1 MSDSAETTA
10 VTGTEGNGTGGR
22 GWARAVTDAVGRG
35 LADRIVLVGVLL
47 IAVSLAM
54 RGWVLTGAYFV
65 EDDFLFVGDAASAS
79 LTWDY
84 LTSLHK
90 GHLMPGALLLVYA
103 QTTIAPY
110 DWLLTSGVML
120 AIQAAA
126 FAATFRLLWVL
137 FGRRWAILAPLAGY
151 VFAPL
156 TLPVLAWWSAA
167 LNAVPFQLAIA
178 LALLWTV
185 RYLRGG
191 EPRHGRMAA
200 GAVVF
205 GMAFSVKAMLL
216 PPVLFAVAAAFL
228 VPGRFPGVVRT
239 ALVRDTPFW
248 VGMAALSVGHGLF
261 YLTRDDSSGEG
272 AAAPEAAPAVA
283 AARNLLGETF
293 PSGAMGGPIV
303 WEPVTPTGGLIDPR
317 MAVLLGAWAVL
328 ALVVV
333 ASLLVRR
340 RSWRAWALLLGYLV
354 VVDVAPTLLARGR
367 YDGIVGNDPRY
378 VADAVLLFALCLA
391 LAFLP
396 TREEADNGEVYRSRW
411 QGFPARRARWV
422 HRATAV
428 ATAVFV
434 LAASYSTYTF
444 AGTLS
449 GDRVRWYLDTV
460 RSSLEEVPDR
470 AGIYPRP
477 VPEDIVLPWNGPR
490 RLSHNVLGPLAEGE
504 VRERVTTPRQ
514 ASRAMVFNDAGHLVS
529 AEPAE
534 GGAFIDPPEGEECV
548 STFDGDAAWDVRSDG
563 GDTYVL
569 GVGYFSEE
577 PTVLNA
583 VVGDAWVEASLPP
596 APDGANYYIP
606 IDGSGD
612 QLLLSTD
619 PDALCLRWVFHGE
632 LDPVT
637 QGAPLADEG
646 SGQGA
651 ESAESEDGDNGNGE
665 EPGSEGD

>member
-1 MSDSAETTA
+1 M
-10 VTGTEGNGTGGR
+10 NGTRDRVAADAPQPLQR
-22 GWARAVTDAVGRG
+22 GWARAATDAVGRG
-35 LADRIVLVGVLL
+35 LSDRIVLVGALL
-47 IAVSLAM
+47 IAASLAM
-54 RGWVLTGAYFV
+54 RGWVLSEAYFI
-65 EDDFLFVGDAASAS
+65 EDDFLFVGEAATAS

-103 QTTIAPY
+103 QTAIAPY
-110 DWLLTSGVML
+110 DWPLTSGVML
-120 AIQAAA
+120 AGQAAA
-126 FAATFRLLWVL
+126 FAATFRLFWVL
-137 FGRRWAILAPLAGY
+137 FGRRWAILAPLTGY

-185 RYLRGG
+185 RYLRDG
-191 EPRHGRMAA
+191 EPRHGWMAA

-216 PPVLFAVAAAFL
+216 PPVLFVVAAAFL
-228 VPGRFPGVVRT
+228 VPGRFPWVVRT
-239 ALVRDTPFW
+239 TLVREAPFW
-248 VGMAALSVGHGLF
+248 VGMAALSLGHGLF
-261 YLTRDDSSGEG
+261 YLTREDSAGEG
-272 AAAPEAAPAVA
+272 AAVPETDPAIAAT
-283 AARNLLGETF
+283 RNLLGETF
-293 PSGAMGGPIV
+293 PSGAVGGPIV
-303 WEPVTPTGGLIDPR
+303 WDPVTPAGGLIDPR
-317 MAVLLGAWAVL
+317 LAVLLGAWTVL
-328 ALVVV
+328 ALLVV

-354 VVDVAPTLLARGR
+354 VVDVVPTLLARGR
-367 YDGIVGNDPRY
+367 YDGAVGNDPRY
-378 VADAVLLFALCLA
+378 VADAALLFALCLA

-396 TREEADNGEVYRSRW
+396 TREEADGGGVYRARRW
-411 QGFPARRARWV
+411 GFPARWARS
-422 HRATAV
+422 ATAF
-428 ATAVFV
+428 ATAAFV
-434 LAASYSTYTF
+434 LVASYSTYTF

-460 RSSLEEVPDR
+460 RASLEGVPDW

-514 ASRAMVFNDAGHLVS
+514 ASGAMVINDSGYLVA

-534 GGAFIDPPEGEECV
+534 GSAFFAPPEDEECV
-548 STFDGDAAWDVRSDG
+548 ATFDGDVMWDVLSAG

-569 GVGYFSEE
+569 GMGYSSEE

-596 APDGANYYIP
+596 APNGANYYVP
-606 IDGSGD
+606 IDGEGE

-637 QGAPLADEG
+637 QGPPLTDGDSE
-646 SGQGA
+646 QGA
-651 ESAESEDGDNGNGE
+651 EDTASEDGGGSGDGAESGNG
-665 EPGSEGD
+665 GD